1 MALPR
6 IEISDNDPAHLQCAH
21 THTHTQNGT
30 GLLFP
35 TAKQLF

>member
-21 THTHTQNGT
+21 THTQREWYWFALPNS
-30 GLLFP
+30 
-35 TAKQLF
+35 